1 MLRKYKYWRERDEK
15 SQIGH
20 TDRIRTGE
28 TDAEKIL
35 RMGEKQ
41 MVRK

>member
-1 MLRKYKYWRERDEK
+1 MLRKYQYWRERDEK

-20 TDRIRTGE
+20 TDRIRTE
-28 TDAEKIL
+28 YAEKIL